1 MEQEKPPAKRPAPAP
16 WWFRLLLV
24 AAGLAAWF
32 GTQAL
37 IGARPFPENGKI
49 GDLLLDW
56 TAPVNALLH
65 EHPAWANGLLIVSS
79 ALIDALA
86 LFLLGRSVFG
96 PTLRPFLGL
105 LILFGLRQ
113 ICQGLCAL
121 PPPEGII
128 WPDSW
133 RDLGFPSLV
142 VTYGVSNDFF
152 FSGHTAIAVLGAVEL
167 ARLGRRWLV
176 PVAAAVVVFEAV
188 TVLVL
193 RVHWTMDVFAGIVT
207 ALLVAVLVADLAPP
221 CDRALA
227 RLFARSRAG

>member
-1 MEQEKPPAKRPAPAP
+1 MEQEKPLSKRPAPAP
-16 WWFRLLLV
+16 WWFRLVLV

-37 IGARPFPENGKI
+37 IGARGFPEEGKI
-49 GDLLLDW
+49 GDLVLDG

-65 EHPAWANGLLIVSS
+65 EHPAWADGLLIVSS
-79 ALIDALA
+79 GMIDALA
-86 LFLLGRSVFG
+86 IFLLGRSVVG
-96 PTLRPFLGL
+96 ATLRPFLGL
-105 LILFGLRQ
+105 LFVFGLRQ

-121 PPPEGII
+121 PPPDGII
-128 WPDSW
+128 WRYP
-133 RDLGFPSLV
+133 GCPSLV

-167 ARLGRRWLV
+167 ARLGRYWLV
-176 PVAAAVVVFEAV
+176 PVAVAVAVFEAV

-193 RVHWTMDVFAGIVT
+193 RAHYTMDVFAGVVT
-207 ALLVAVLVADLAPP
+207 ALLVAILVADLAPP

-227 RLFARSRAG
+227 RLFARFRTG